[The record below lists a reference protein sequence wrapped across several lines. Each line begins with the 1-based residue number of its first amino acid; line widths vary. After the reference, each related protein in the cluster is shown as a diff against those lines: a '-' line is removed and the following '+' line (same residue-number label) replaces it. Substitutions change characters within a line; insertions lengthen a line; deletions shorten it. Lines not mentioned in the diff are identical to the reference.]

1 LARTVK
7 DPAQADMMRVIR
19 DSGEHLLSVI
29 NDVLDLAKIEAG
41 HLELDPTPMNL
52 GTVINRVAA
61 VHRLKAD
68 EKGIAL
74 STDCFGSPRDLRRL
88 GDEKR
93 LIQVLHNLVGN
104 AIKFTDSGWV
114 SVRVDARS
122 AEQVVIEVTD
132 TGIGMSRVEMD
143 RVFDG
148 FTQGQG
154 GIARR
159 YGGTG
164 LGLSIVRRLA
174 RLMGGEVT
182 LSGSPGKGL
191 LVRVSLA
198 VPRLPANLA
207 DEDVPV
213 LPDLPKARVL
223 VAEDNA
229 TNRIIVGSMLSSLG
243 IEAEIVNSGDAV
255 LEAWDPGRHA
265 AVLMDIAMPGMDGLS
280 ALVALTRLARSRG
293 LSAPP
298 VIAVTANAMTHQV
311 KEYLDRGFAA
321 VVPKPLRPDQL
332 AEALVICL
340 GSAKRDTDLPQKR
353 PA

>member
-1 LARTVK
+1 
-7 DPAQADMMRVIR
+7 
-19 DSGEHLLSVI
+19 
-29 NDVLDLAKIEAG
+29 VLDLAKIEAG